1 MALLPAL
8 VIGSQVIFLTVA
20 WLLPAVSQ
28 YSVLGD
34 SISELAIG
42 RYGFVQTVAFLISGL
57 GSIGLAYMI
66 QKLAEKSKKTFIGS
80 LLIAVYGLGA
90 ILSAFFPTDRVNGP
104 VDWETLSA
112 TGTIHIL
119 IALLS
124 FLCVIIGMVTLTWAF
139 RNEMRWKTLA
149 RLPAVLLP
157 CAAFSL
163 IFAQS
168 QSPLS
173 GLMQRLLVT
182 VISGWL
188 ILVAIQV
195 RQITATVRKQ
205 GAF

>member
-1 MALLPAL
+1 MSQQSSFKISKNLALLPAL

-104 VDWETLSA
+104 RPEGRRGGKGGGA
-112 TGTIHIL
+112 
-119 IALLS
+119 
-124 FLCVIIGMVTLTWAF
+124 
-139 RNEMRWKTLA
+139 RW
-149 RLPAVLLP
+149 
-157 CAAFSL
+157 
-163 IFAQS
+163 
-168 QSPLS
+168 
-173 GLMQRLLVT
+173 
-182 VISGWL
+182 
-188 ILVAIQV
+188 
-195 RQITATVRKQ
+195 
-205 GAF
+205 